1 MKKEIWKT
9 PEVCTSLLRFQKL
22 VVTLDGV
29 FSDSKNIEYF
39 ISCSEKQDRQI
50 FRYEAIWNGDEE
62 NEYSVAT
69 EISEGGYIEDALVML
84 TVPLGEGSYTLSWE
98 KATETYADIS
108 RIEIRNAIEK
118 MIENGTLTDVNSD
131 GVIVV
136 SNYDREEWKFGKDDL
151 TEILSSEDP
160 STAYEEKLDEFA
172 RRYLYDR
179 CIEMNIVDKEIRQQL
194 DGAAEV
200 AAKFFDDVLEDEIS
214 ESIGIKYDENDWNQM
229 LKVNLMVDSGNWSYS
244 LCCDDLLSG
253 EQPKERLEHSSIVY
267 VAELLGK
274 RKELYSALAGAE
286 EEKADPFISS
296 IYKELENNPYPNG
309 STMTFLVELPL
320 RTLLDILYNQRLSK
334 EVGSKPMEIA
344 IPKDTMCGLF
354 NAWNGSGS
362 LLEVK
367 LPRDISI
374 PVDKLEFQVEGANIY
389 YRYSVDEVYGLVS
402 SAWTLASWEG
412 EVA

>member
-22 VVTLDGV
+22 VDTLGGV
-29 FSDSKNIEYF
+29 FSDSKNIEYL
-39 ISCSEKQDRQI
+39 ISCSGKPDRQI

-62 NEYSVAT
+62 SEYSVAT
-69 EISEGGYIEDALVML
+69 EYSEGDNIEDALVVL

-98 KATETYADIS
+98 KAAETYVDIS
-108 RIEIRNAIEK
+108 RAEIHNAIEK

-151 TEILSSEDP
+151 KEILSAEDP
-160 STAYEEKLDEFA
+160 SMAYEEKLDEFA
-172 RRYLYDR
+172 RQYLYDH
-179 CIEMNIVDKEIRQQL
+179 CIEMDIVDREIRQQL

-200 AAKFFDDVLEDEIS
+200 AAKFFNDVLEDEIS
-214 ESIGIKYDENDWNQM
+214 GSIGIKYDEDDWNQM

-267 VAELLGK
+267 VADLLGK

-286 EEKADPFISS
+286 EEMTDSFIHSVFE
-296 IYKELENNPYPNG
+296 ELENNPYPNG

-320 RTLLDILYNQRLSK
+320 RSLLDILYNQRLAK
-334 EVGSKPMEIA
+334 EEGLKPMEIV
-344 IPKDTMCGLF
+344 IPKDAMCGLF

-362 LLEVK
+362 LLEVN
-367 LPRDISI
+367 LPTGISI
-374 PVDKLEFQVEGANIY
+374 PVDKLEFQVEGGNIY
-389 YRYSVDEVYGLVS
+389 HGYSVDEVYGLVS
-402 SAWTLASWEG
+402 NAWIPATCKG